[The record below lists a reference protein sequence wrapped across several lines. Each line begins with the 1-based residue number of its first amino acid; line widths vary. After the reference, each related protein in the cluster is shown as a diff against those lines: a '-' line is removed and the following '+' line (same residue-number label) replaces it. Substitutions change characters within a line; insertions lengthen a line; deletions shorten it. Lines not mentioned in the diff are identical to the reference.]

1 MNLITIALDDD
12 LSRLRDDLVKEGFK
26 VVDKTMFDHADALIV
41 SGMQNNFMNMQDI
54 RTDKK
59 VIDARGKSVR
69 EIADELRGFM

>member
-1 MNLITIALDDD
+1 MITIALDDD

-26 VVDKTMFDHADALIV
+26 VVDKTMVDHADALIV
-41 SGMQNNFMNMQDI
+41 SGMENNFMNMQDI
-54 RTDKK
+54 RTEKK